1 MRFIIQL
8 IRRENEAMTK
18 VCSCRPGERK
28 KPTTKTTKKKKKP
41 RLFLCSSPFSLLYL
55 PLALTCCQR
64 RVYNGAH
71 TFEAESVARRLPT
84 LSDVL
89 LYFFCLFVG

>member
-1 MRFIIQL
+1 
-8 IRRENEAMTK
+8 MTK

-28 KPTTKTTKKKKKP
+28 KPTKTKKKKP
-41 RLFLCSSPFSLLYL
+41 FFLCSSHFSLLYL
-55 PLALTCCQR
+55 PLALTCCHR

-71 TFEAESVARRLPT
+71 TFEAESVAPRLPT

-89 LYFFCLFVG
+89 LYFLFDGWLK